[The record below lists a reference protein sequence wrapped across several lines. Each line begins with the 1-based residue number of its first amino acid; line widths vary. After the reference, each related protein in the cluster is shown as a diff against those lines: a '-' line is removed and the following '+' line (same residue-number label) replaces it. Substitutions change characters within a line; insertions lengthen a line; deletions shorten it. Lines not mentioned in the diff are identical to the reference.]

1 MNKTEEKTDEEL
13 VKRYKGGDPEAM
25 DLLLNRYKSLVRAQ
39 SRMRFLIGGD
49 EEDLIQE
56 GMIGLYKAVRDYD
69 ESRGA
74 SFKTFATLCISR
86 QMAKA
91 VETSGREKN
100 RPLNSSVALTDE
112 EWESQMKDEI
122 NSPEAIVLNQESE
135 NELLTKIKKS
145 LSPMEQR
152 VLDLYLTGADYR
164 EIAEKIHKTPKSID
178 NTLQRIRRKNIKN
191 FADIYHK

>member
-1 MNKTEEKTDEEL
+1 
-13 VKRYKGGDPEAM
+13 M

-39 SRMRFLIGGD
+39 SRVRFLVGGD

-74 SFKTFATLCISR
+74 SFKTFASLCISR

-91 VETSGREKN
+91 IETSGRDKN
-100 RPLNSSVALTDE
+100 RPLNSSVSLTDE
-112 EWESQMKDEI
+112 EWENQMKDEM
-122 NSPEAIVLNQESE
+122 NSPESIVLDEESG
-135 NELLTKIKKS
+135 NEMLKKIKKS
-145 LSPMEQR
+145 LSPMEQK

-164 EIAEKIHKTPKSID
+164 EIAETIHKPPKSID
-178 NTLQRIRRKNIKN
+178 NTLQRIRKKTIKN
-191 FADIYHK
+191 LSDFYHK

>member
-1 MNKTEEKTDEEL
+1 
-13 VKRYKGGDPEAM
+13 M
-25 DLLLNRYKSLVRAQ
+25 DLLLNRYKSVVRAQ

-74 SFKTFATLCISR
+74 SFKTFASLCISR

-91 VETSGREKN
+91 IETSGRDKN
-100 RPLNSSVALTDE
+100 RPLNSSVSLTDE
-112 EWESQMKDEI
+112 EWENQMKDET
-122 NSPEAIVLNQESE
+122 NSPESIVLNQESGE
-135 NELLTKIKKS
+135 ELLKKIKKS
-145 LSPMEQR
+145 LSSMEQR

-164 EIAEKIHKTPKSID
+164 EIAKTIHKSPKSID
-178 NTLQRIRRKNIKN
+178 NTLQRIRKKTIKN
-191 FADIYHK
+191 LPNFYQK

>member
-1 MNKTEEKTDEEL
+1 
-13 VKRYKGGDPEAM
+13 M